1 MTKNSNKNTKAPKQA
16 STDNSVVVEEIQAA
30 PFRPPSEERYSRP
43 SSNQNKNGNGN
54 GNNGNNKNQN
64 NQNNQ
69 NHNKNGNSN
78 NQNNRNKNGNGNG
91 NSNNQNN
98 QNNQNQNKNSNGNG
112 NNQTNQNNVV
122 FNFVPEEMPIVN
134 KMLCLNMIVKNES
147 KVILRLLASV
157 VKYIDCYCIC
167 DTGSTDNTIDII
179 RNFFNSQSPPIPGK
193 VIQEPFR
200 DFGYNRTFALKACES
215 LDVKY
220 ILLLDADMILQV
232 DPSISKENFHSRLTD
247 DVYYIFQGSET
258 FYYKNVRVVK
268 NKLGMSYW
276 GVTHEYVRTP
286 EGTVYGKLD
295 KPDVFINDI
304 GDGGCKADK
313 FIRDINLLTRGLEQ
327 EPNNDRYTFYLGNSY
342 RDAGQKDKAIEAY
355 KRRIELG
362 GWFDEVWHSHYNIGK
377 CYRDLGD
384 MPNAIYWW
392 MEAYNYYPNRIE
404 NLYEIMHH
412 YRCNGKNNLAYAM
425 YTLADHERKKNTHND
440 YLFLQKDVYDYKLDY
455 ELSIVGYYCNFNN
468 YDLNASCMKVLNYPH
483 VDEGIARN
491 VLSNYKFYTKDICG
505 GNNLLTQQNK
515 DILASIGKSL
525 PEIQDSLGEYVS
537 STPSMCMNKDG
548 QLVVN
553 VRYVNYKI
561 NEQGGYENPG
571 TIATKNVIAVL
582 DISEE
587 EWELKSEF
595 ILGYNTEYD
604 NLYVGLEDIRLFV
617 MSNESH
623 IYFNANRGLSYHNI
637 TIEHGTIDMTK
648 QSAFSG
654 FISMDGQ
661 REVEKNWVLF
671 EDANGKMKIIYNWSP
686 LVIGDISQDKETV
699 STTSMS
705 PMKFR
710 KTHEIKNPH
719 FFKHLRGSTNGI
731 KMGDEIWFCCHTV
744 SYEDRRYYYHVFVV
758 LDAST
763 YEVKKYTP
771 YFTFQK
777 EKVEYTLG
785 FVYFDTTGELMI
797 GYSLMDKTT
806 EYVLLNK
813 SVISDMLID
822 NV

>member
-1 MTKNSNKNTKAPKQA
+1 MTKNSYKNKGPKQA
-16 STDNSVVVEEIQAA
+16 STDNSVIVEEIKQSQ
-30 PFRPPSEERYSRP
+30 PFRANNQPSTPNVGKEERYSRP
-43 SSNQNKNGNGN
+43 QNNNNNQNNNKNKNQNKN
-54 GNNGNNKNQN
+54 NNNN
-64 NQNNQ
+64 
-69 NHNKNGNSN
+69 NSN
-78 NQNNRNKNGNGNG
+78 VTEPS
-91 NSNNQNN
+91 SNNNN
-98 QNNQNQNKNSNGNG
+98 NI
-112 NNQTNQNNVV
+112 V
-122 FNFVPEEMPIVN
+122 FNLQPSHEEPIIAN

-147 KVILRLLASV
+147 KVILRLLSSV

-167 DTGSTDNTIDII
+167 DTGSTDNTIEII
-179 RNFFNSQSPPIPGK
+179 TNFFKSQSPPIPGK
-193 VIQEPFR
+193 IIQEPFR

-232 DPSISKENFHSRLTD
+232 NPSISKENLHCRLTD
-247 DVYYIFQGSET
+247 DVYYVFQGSET
-258 FYYKNVRVVK
+258 FFYKNVRVVK

-295 KPDVFINDI
+295 KHDVFINDI

-342 RDAGQKDKAIEAY
+342 RDAGQKQNAIDAY
-355 KRRIELG
+355 KKRIELG

-412 YRCNGKNNLAYAM
+412 YRCNGKNNLAYAF
-425 YTLADHERKKNTHND
+425 YILADHERKKETHSD

-468 YDLNASCMKVLNYPH
+468 YDLIGSCMKVLNYPH
-483 VDEGIARN
+483 VDEGIAKN
-491 VLSNYKFYTKDICG
+491 VLSNYKFYTKEICGQGAFTPPTTNSVGDRRSPEEFG
-505 GNNLLTQQNK
+505 GNNLLTNQNK
-515 DILASIGKSL
+515 HILARIGKSL
-525 PEIQDSLGEYVS
+525 PEIIDAMGEYVP
-537 STPSMCMNKDG
+537 STPSMCINKDG
-548 QLVVN
+548 DLVVN

-571 TIATKNVIAVL
+571 TIATKNVIAIIDV
-582 DISEE
+582 SEE
-587 EWELKSEF
+587 DWELNSEF
-595 ILGYNTEYD
+595 VLGYNTEHD
-604 NLYVGLEDIRLFV
+604 NLYVGLEDIRLFM
-617 MSNESH
+617 MSNKPD

-637 TIEHGTIDMTK
+637 TIEHGTIDLDTR
-648 QSAFSG
+648 STTSG

-671 EDANGKMKIIYNWSP
+671 EDANQKMKIIYNWSP
-686 LVIGDISQDKETV
+686 LVIGDICSDKETV

-705 PMKFR
+705 PMKFN

-731 KMGDEIWFCCHTV
+731 KIGDEIWFCCHTV

-758 LDAST
+758 LDATT
-763 YEVKKYTP
+763 YNVKKYTP

-785 FVYFDTTGELMI
+785 FVYFETTGELMI
-797 GYSLMDKTT
+797 GYSIMDKQT

-813 SVISDMLID
+813 SVIDEMMIPHE
-822 NV
+822 